1 MNTTTSFLTKTVSFI
16 GSRVALNIYFWVF
29 LFVLKCGDADDQQS
43 YSLPFY
49 YGVMLFYMGFFV
61 LLSYVNNLVLLP
73 KFLFQ
78 KKLLYYFT
86 SCAGLLFLTAFV
98 YTFFI
103 KWLPFV
109 FVGLN
114 ALDMS
119 IIMSPVTEDMSV
131 LGILADMPS
140 YLSMMVVWVTIFTLL
155 GFYHHSVAK
164 TKRLEALINKHRETE
179 LAFIKNQMN
188 PHFLFN
194 TLNNLYA
201 LAIKKS
207 DETPEVILQL
217 SAILRYIL
225 YESDVELV
233 SFEKEKEIIQ
243 AYIDIEL
250 LRVPQT
256 PEIQFSILADKPY
269 NIPPLLWLPALEN
282 IFKHSRSVDALEVD
296 FQLNIQQGKLH
307 LYCKNNFKSLGVAE
321 KPAGGLGL
329 ANLEK
334 RLVWLYPSKHKLTTT
349 VHENYFIIDLY
360 IQLS

>member
-1 MNTTTSFLTKTVSFI
+1 MKTTTTFSAKLVSFI
-16 GSRVALNIYFWVF
+16 GSRLALNIYFWVF
-29 LFVLKCGDADDQQS
+29 LFVLKCSDADDQLAYS
-43 YSLPFY
+43 PFFYYSL
-49 YGVMLFYMGFFV
+49 MLFYMGFFV

-73 KFLFQ
+73 TFLFQ
-78 KKLLYYFT
+78 KKRWQYFL
-86 SCAGLLFLTAFV
+86 SAAVLLFIIAFV
-98 YTFFI
+98 YTFLI
-103 KWLPFV
+103 KWLPTV
-109 FVGLN
+109 FPGLN

-119 IIMSPVTEDMSV
+119 IIMSPVTQDMTIW
-131 LGILADMPS
+131 GILEDMPS
-140 YLSMMVVWVTIFTLL
+140 YLSMMVVWTILFTLL
-155 GFYHHSVAK
+155 GFYHHSMAK
-164 TKRLEALINKHRETE
+164 TKRLEALVNKHREAE

-201 LAIKKS
+201 LSIKKS
-207 DETPEVILQL
+207 DETPDVILQL

-225 YESDVELV
+225 YESDVEFV

-256 PEIQFSILADKPY
+256 PEIQFSIMADKPY

-296 FQLNIQQGKLH
+296 FRLSIQQNELH
-307 LYCKNNFKSLGVAE
+307 LYCKNNFK
-321 KPAGGLGL
+321 KPVITEIATGGLGL
-329 ANLEK
+329 ANLKK
-334 RLVWLYPSKHKLTTT
+334 RLAWLYPNKHKLTTT
-349 VHENYFIIDLY
+349 VHENYFIIDMH